1 LEAFATIGQAGDVVD
16 HQFSDP
22 DLAALY
28 DVLHPWEQRDDLD
41 FYLKRVMAAEAVLDV
56 GCGTGALLHR
66 ARERGHRGRLC
77 GLDPAVGMLG
87 QARRRTDIEWVG
99 GDLASAGWA
108 KAFDLVVMT
117 GHAFQVL
124 VEEDDLSAS
133 LSAIR
138 TALADDGRFIF
149 ETRNPL
155 VRTWEQWI
163 PENAVEVTDGDGN
176 VLRMAHRVE
185 TPVVGDIVRFTTT
198 YSCSGWDGPRH
209 SRSTLRFLDAHA
221 VRRRLSDAGLTIEE
235 QVGDWTGGSL
245 TDTSPEIIT
254 IAKPI

>member
-1 LEAFATIGQAGDVVD
+1 MVD

-66 ARERGHRGRLC
+66 ARESGHRGRLC
-77 GLDPAVGMLG
+77 GLDPAMGMLG
-87 QARRRTDIEWVG
+87 QARRRSDIEWIG
-99 GDLASAGWA
+99 GDLASAGWE

-124 VEEDDLSAS
+124 VEEDELLAT
-133 LSAIR
+133 LNAVR
-138 TALADDGRFIF
+138 LALADEGRFIF

-155 VRTWEQWI
+155 VRTWELWI
-163 PENAVEVTDGDGN
+163 PENAVEVTDEAGN
-176 VLRMAHRVE
+176 VVRMAHQIE
-185 TPVVGDIVRFTTT
+185 TPVVGDVVRFTTT
-198 YSCSGWDGPRH
+198 YTSSERKGPRR
-209 SRSTLRFLDAHA
+209 SRSTSAIPRC
-221 VRRRLSDAGLTIEE
+221 RR
-235 QVGDWTGGSL
+235 TGSA
-245 TDTSPEIIT
+245 PV
-254 IAKPI
+254 